1 MNERFL
7 LDTNAAIAYMAQET
21 SLLVLIENAD
31 AVFVPSIVLG
41 ELFYGAEKSGRIE
54 ANRVE
59 VETFAM
65 SGAVLN
71 CDAGSARQ
79 YGRIRQMLRSKG
91 KPIPQND
98 TWIAAL
104 ALQHN
109 LILLTKDHHF
119 NEVDGLLV
127 QGW

>member
-21 SLLVLIENAD
+21 SLLMLIENAD

-41 ELFYGAEKSGRIE
+41 ELFYGAEKSGRVE
-54 ANRVE
+54 ANRAE

-79 YGRIRQMLRSKG
+79 YGHIRQMLRSKG

-104 ALQHN
+104 ALQHK

-119 NEVDGLLV
+119 NEVEGLLV

>member
-7 LDTNAAIAYMAQET
+7 LDTNAAIAYMSQEA
-21 SLLVLIENAD
+21 SLVKLIENAD

-41 ELFYGAEKSGRIE
+41 ELFYGAEKSGRVE

-65 SGAVLN
+65 SGAILN

-79 YGRIRQMLRSKG
+79 YGRIRQMLRAKG

-98 TWIAAL
+98 TWIAAM
-104 ALQHN
+104 ALQHK
-109 LILLTKDHHF
+109 LTLLTMDHHF
-119 NEVDGLLV
+119 NEVDDLLL
-127 QGW
+127 QSW

>member
-98 TWIAAL
+98 TWIAVL